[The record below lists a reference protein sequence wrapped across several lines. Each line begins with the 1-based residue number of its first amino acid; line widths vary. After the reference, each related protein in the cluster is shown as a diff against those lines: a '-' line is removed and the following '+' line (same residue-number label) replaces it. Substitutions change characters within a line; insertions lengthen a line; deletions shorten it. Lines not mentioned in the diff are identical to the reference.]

1 MKAAEYIK
9 AGEIVCHEIA
19 LPPLKPDEVRIKVAY
34 CGICGTDLH
43 IFKGHMDARVKAPQA
58 VGHEISGVVAESG
71 SNVTQFKAG
80 QKVTVRP
87 LDNCGTCNTCKAGF
101 THICEKLRFLGI
113 ETAGGFAQYWT
124 VPARLVHHLPENMPL
139 KLAALVEPL
148 AVACHDVRRSELKP
162 GDKVV
167 VSGGGPIGML
177 IALVAKHAG
186 AEVTISEIN
195 PTRLELARKLGFEAV
210 DPRSVD
216 IVAKVR
222 AETGG
227 SGADVV
233 FEVSGSEAG
242 AKLITELARPRGTM
256 VVVAIFAKPVPVDLH
271 KFFWKELRMVGA
283 RVYEAVD
290 YEQAIRLTAEGVL
303 ELEPLISRVFPLEGL
318 QTAFEYLTSAPDA
331 MKVLIQCNEEIEK

>member
-1 MKAAEYIK
+1 MKASQYIK
-9 AGEIVCHEIA
+9 AGQIEYREVPLAEPGENEIRV
-19 LPPLKPDEVRIKVAY
+19 KVAY

-58 VGHEISGVVAESG
+58 VGHEVSGTIAAMGKNVSG
-71 SNVTQFKAG
+71 FTVG

-87 LDNCGTCNTCKAGF
+87 LDNCGECNTCKAGF

-124 VPARLVHHLPENMPL
+124 VPARLVHALPDDLPL

-162 GDKVV
+162 GDYVV
-167 VSGGGPIGML
+167 VNGGGPIGML
-177 IALVAKHAG
+177 IAICARAAG
-186 AEVTISEIN
+186 GKVTLCEIN
-195 PTRLELARKLGFEAV
+195 EKRLELARQLGFRVINPLKE
-210 DPRSVD
+210 DPVA
-216 IVAKVR
+216 IVR
-222 AETGG
+222 GETGG

-233 FEVSGSEAG
+233 FEVSGSEPG
-242 AKLITELARPRGTM
+242 ARVITELARPRGTI

-283 RVYEAVD
+283 RVYEARD
-290 YEQAIRLTAEGVL
+290 YEQAIALTAGGTLPL
-303 ELEPLISRVFPLEGL
+303 ETLISKVFPLSEL
-318 QTAFEYLTSAPDA
+318 QNAFEFLTKTPDA
-331 MKVLIQCNEEIEK
+331 MKVLIQCNDEVEK

>member
-1 MKAAEYIK
+1 MKASQYIRAGQVEYREIPLAEP
-9 AGEIVCHEIA
+9 AD
-19 LPPLKPDEVRIKVAY
+19 DELRVKVAY

-58 VGHEISGVVAESG
+58 VGHEVSGTVAAVG
-71 SNVTQFKAG
+71 KNVTGFKIG

-113 ETAGGFAQYWT
+113 ETAGGFAEYWT
-124 VPARLVHHLPENMPL
+124 VPGRLVHALPENMPL

-148 AVACHDVRRSELKP
+148 AVACHDVRRSELRP
-162 GDKVV
+162 GDRVV
-167 VSGGGPIGML
+167 VNGGGPIGML
-177 IALVAKHAG
+177 IALCARAAG
-186 AEVTISEIN
+186 GIVTVCEIN
-195 PTRLELARKLGFEAV
+195 EKRLELARELGFETV
-210 DPRSVD
+210 NPLKEDPVG
-216 IVAKVR
+216 IVR

-242 AKLITELARPRGTM
+242 ARVVTELARPRGTI

-271 KFFWKELRMVGA
+271 KFFWKELRMLGA
-283 RVYEAVD
+283 RVYEARD
-290 YEQAIRLTAEGVL
+290 YEQAIALTAGGTLPL
-303 ELEPLISRVFPLEGL
+303 ETLISKVFPLAEL
-318 QTAFEYLTSAPDA
+318 QNAFEFLTQTPDA
-331 MKVLIQCNEEIEK
+331 MKVLIQCNEEVEK